1 MRQFESSAFALA
13 GVVIAGLTFGSPASA
28 RAATQVVHP
37 GGSIQAAV
45 DAGSRGDT
53 IVVRAGTYRE
63 SVTIHTNGLT
73 LRAQGA
79 CPRSGFDSR

>member
-1 MRQFESSAFALA
+1 
-13 GVVIAGLTFGSPASA
+13 
-28 RAATQVVHP
+28 
-37 GGSIQAAV
+37 V